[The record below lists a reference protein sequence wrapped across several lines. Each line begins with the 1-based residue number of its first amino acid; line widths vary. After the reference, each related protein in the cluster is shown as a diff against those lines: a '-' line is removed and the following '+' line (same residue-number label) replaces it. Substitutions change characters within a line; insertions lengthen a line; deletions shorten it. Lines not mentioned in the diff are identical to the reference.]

1 MIKQKLIEARKRKN
15 LSQESIANAL
25 HIDVSNYNRREKGEI
40 KITTEQWQ
48 KLSKVL
54 ETPLEELYEA
64 EESQIFIFNDH
75 ATGNVNS
82 TIHYNI
88 PLSLWETQK
97 KYIKL
102 LEEKINKLS

>member
-1 MIKQKLIEARKRKN
+1 MVNNPKLKINSPSNLKIFCDFFAICRKNFNFTQKFKMRKQKLIEARKRKN

-54 ETPLEELYEA
+54 KRL
-64 EESQIFIFNDH
+64 
-75 ATGNVNS
+75 
-82 TIHYNI
+82 
-88 PLSLWETQK
+88 
-97 KYIKL
+97 
-102 LEEKINKLS
+102 